1 MREELSESIEHLRMA
16 AAHAAG
22 GAAGALAPRLDDAR
36 KAAYGSIDALLDVA
50 RDGARQA
57 NTAARRGKA
66 KLTKKETR
74 MARRRWP
81 IMMGG
86 LLVAGA
92 AVGAVGAL
100 ISRRR
105 SRQKWTEYSTSQSAS
120 TVKSDA
126 RSMIDSAKSAI
137 DEAVGSA
144 REKLPTETSTRTE
157 SATTRQTDKTNTLGQ
172 YSGQTAGT
180 GSKNSRP

>member
-1 MREELSESIEHLRMA
+1 MA

-22 GAAGALAPRLDDAR
+22 GAAGALAPRLDDAM
-36 KAAYGSIDALLDVA
+36 KAAYEGIDALLDVA

-57 NTAARRGKA
+57 NTVARRGKT
-66 KLTKKETR
+66 KLTKKDTR
-74 MARRRWP
+74 TARRRWP
-81 IMMGG
+81 MMMGG

-92 AVGAVGAL
+92 AVGAAGAL

-105 SRQKWTEYSTSQSAS
+105 SRQKWTEYSTSHSAS
-120 TVKSDA
+120 TIKNDA
-126 RSMIDSAKSAI
+126 RSMIDNAKSAI
-137 DEAVGSA
+137 DDAVDSA
-144 REKLPTETSTRTE
+144 QKPRTE
-157 SATTRQTDKTNTLGQ
+157 STTTRPTDKTNTLGQ